1 MILIDGKA
9 LAQKQKV
16 TLKEQVKQ
24 FKDETNIAPK
34 LTAVIVGNDPAS
46 KVYVASK
53 HKACVQVGIESDVI
67 TLPNTVSEDD
77 LLALIDT
84 LNNDKAVNAILVQ
97 LPLPDH
103 IDKRNVIYAIK
114 PEKDVDGFHPT
125 NVGRLQLRDGKCLE
139 PCTPKG
145 IMTMLREYGIDLV
158 GAYAVVVGAS
168 NVVGKPVSQLL
179 LNAKATVTTCHRFTK
194 DLKSFTTK
202 ADILIVAVGK
212 HNFITADMV
221 KEGAVVIDV
230 GINRVNGKICG
241 DVAFDAVKEKASA
254 ITPVPGG
261 VGPMTITEL
270 LFNTF
275 QCAKNQINDEYEVVF

>member
-46 KVYVASK
+46 KVYMASK

-67 TLPNTVSEDD
+67 TLPDTVSEAD
-77 LLALIDT
+77 LLDWIDK

-202 ADILIVAVGK
+202 ADILIIAVGK

-221 KEGAVVIDV
+221 KEGVVVIDV

-254 ITPVPGG
+254 MTPVPGG

-275 QCAKNQINDEYEVVF
+275 QCAKSQINYECEGGF

>member
-1 MILIDGKA
+1 MTLIDGKA
-9 LAQKQKV
+9 LAQKQKAI
-16 TLKEQVKQ
+16 LKLQVQKY
-24 FKDETNIAPK
+24 KAETNITPK
-34 LTAVIVGNDPAS
+34 LRTIIVGDHPAS
-46 KVYVASK
+46 QVYVGAK
-53 HKACVQVGIESDVI
+53 HKACKHVGIDSEVI
-67 TLPNTVSEDD
+67 TLPETLSEQELLDLIEKLNDD
-77 LLALIDT
+77 SS
-84 LNNDKAVNAILVQ
+84 VNGILVQ
-97 LPLPDH
+97 LPLPRH
-103 IDKRNVIYAIK
+103 IDKQNIIYNIK

-125 NVGRLQLRDGKCLE
+125 NVGRLQLRDKKCLE
-139 PCTPKG
+139 SCTPKG
-145 IMTMLREYGIDLV
+145 IMTMLKEYGIDTV

-168 NVVGKPVSQLL
+168 NVVGKPISQLL

-194 DLKSFTTK
+194 DLRYYTTK

-230 GINRVNGKICG
+230 GINRIDGKLYG
-241 DVAFDAVKEKASA
+241 DVDFEAVKEKVRA

-275 QCAKNQINDEYEVVF
+275 QCCKEQNE

>member
-24 FKDETNIAPK
+24 FKDETDITPK

-53 HKACVQVGIESDVI
+53 HKACVQVGIESNLI
-67 TLPNTVSEDD
+67 TLPDTVSEAD
-77 LLALIDT
+77 LLALIDK

-221 KEGAVVIDV
+221 KEGVVVIDV

-254 ITPVPGG
+254 MTPVPGG

-275 QCAKNQINDEYEVVF
+275 QCAKSQINDECEVGF